1 MYRIFIVEDDPTM
14 ANAMKEKIESWGNEA
29 RIVEHFQNVMTEFTA
44 YDPHLVLM
52 DIMLPFLMDITGVRR
67 FARFRKCRSYSY
79 RQLLII

>member
-67 FARFRKCRSYSY
+67 SARFRKCRSYSY

>member
-52 DIMLPFLMDITGVRR
+52 DIMLPFFQWISLVYADPPD
-67 FARFRKCRSYSY
+67 FASAGCI
-79 RQLLII
+79 LIVSF